1 MYRPRVSLPVNP
13 PTSDASPT
21 SRRTMRHNSSHHRY
35 GLPAPLRRQALAGW
49 AAFPIVGSAAIAY
62 MRLVRRHRIVGLE
75 EARATYRRAL
85 ATGRPTLVCANHLTM
100 VDSAFLHHAFASLG
114 DYLTDFRRFSWN
126 VPAVE
131 NFMTNAALRAIVYL
145 GKCIPID
152 RSGDPAHHKQVLDTI
167 KELVTHG
174 EVVTLFPEGGRSRTG
189 RVEPANVTYG
199 IGQILRDLDHPQVL
213 CAYLRGERQETWSD
227 MPARGDTLH
236 LRVQLLEPVT
246 QERGLRASRDLAQQ
260 VIGKLKAMEDAHFA
274 SRARS

>member
-1 MYRPRVSLPVNP
+1 
-13 PTSDASPT
+13 
-21 SRRTMRHNSSHHRY
+21 
-35 GLPAPLRRQALAGW
+35 
-49 AAFPIVGSAAIAY
+49 

-85 ATGRPTLVCANHLTM
+85 EARRPTLVCANHLTM
-100 VDSAFLHHAFASLG
+100 VDSAFLHHAFASVA

-131 NFMTNAALRAIVYL
+131 NFTTNAALRAIVYL

-152 RSGDPAHHKQVLDTI
+152 RSGDAAHHKQVLDTI
-167 KELVTHG
+167 KELVSHG

-199 IGQILRDLDHPQVL
+199 VGQILRDLGQGSGGSPDVARGSGQSPDGRPQVL
-213 CAYLRGERQETWSD
+213 CAYLRGERQDTWSN
-227 MPARGDTLH
+227 MPERGDTMH
-236 LRVQLLEPVT
+236 LRVELLEPVT

-260 VIGKLKAMEDAHFA
+260 VIAKLKAMEDAFFA
-274 SRARS
+274 ARARS